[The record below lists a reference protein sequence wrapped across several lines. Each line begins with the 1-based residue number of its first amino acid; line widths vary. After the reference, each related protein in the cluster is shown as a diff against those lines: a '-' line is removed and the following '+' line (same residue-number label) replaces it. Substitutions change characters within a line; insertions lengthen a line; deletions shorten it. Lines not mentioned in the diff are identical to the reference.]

1 MNDWRSAPRRGKAR
15 FMKHLDEIKQRLRDG
30 YTNREI
36 YHDLTNKG
44 LDLSEA
50 QFNRYIR
57 RFYGEGASQGENVVA
72 EDKRHSGSKTTDSAP
87 YG

>member
-44 LDLSEA
+44 LALSEA

-57 RFYGEGASQGENVVA
+57 RFLADPA
-72 EDKRHSGSKTTDSAP
+72 ARED
-87 YG
+87 

>member
-1 MNDWRSAPRRGKAR
+1 
-15 FMKHLDEIKQRLRDG
+15 MKHLDEIKQRLRDG

-57 RFYGEGASQGENVVA
+57 RFLADPA
-72 EDKRHSGSKTTDSAP
+72 ARED
-87 YG
+87 